1 MNDPAKTG
9 QHGDGPGEY
18 FLLISTEKMRDG
30 EESFNKLFKKKKDA
44 IDFASKVAETCFAG
58 GNYQFELYECVL
70 KQEIKLKRGDV
81 IEPQPAKVTRRI
93 VEA

>member
-1 MNDPAKTG
+1 MNDPAKMS
-9 QHGDGPGEY
+9 QHGEGKGEY

-30 EESFNKLFKKKKDA
+30 EESFNKLFKTKA
-44 IDFASKVAETCFAG
+44 EALQFASKVAETYFAG

-70 KQEIKLKRGDV
+70 KQEVKLKRGDV
-81 IEPQPAKVTRRI
+81 VEPQPAKVTRRI